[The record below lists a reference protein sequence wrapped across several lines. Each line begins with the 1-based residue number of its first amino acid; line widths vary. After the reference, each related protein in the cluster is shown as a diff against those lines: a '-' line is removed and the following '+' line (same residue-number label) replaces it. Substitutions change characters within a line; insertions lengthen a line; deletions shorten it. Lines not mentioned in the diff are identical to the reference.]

1 MSVSHLGVR
10 LTRFDEGQSTKHA
23 LDPAL
28 DPKLDQK
35 LDSKKNFFLIKTTTR
50 ILITRFLDLAE
61 M

>member
-10 LTRFDEGQSTKHA
+10 LTRFDEGHSTKHA

-35 LDSKKNFFLIKTTTR
+35 LDSKKFFFSDKNNHENINYA
-50 ILITRFLDLAE
+50 FP
-61 M
+61 